1 MNPESIS
8 FLHIS
13 DTHLGNSKDFTVYG
27 LNTYQI
33 TAGLIDLIKDF
44 DAPVDFVVHTGDILN
59 YPDNP
64 CADLAR
70 KLFSNLSKP
79 LFLINGNHDSA
90 DLTSMLQ
97 TGNTTKIGSSHNSSY
112 FLSGGHAFLFVD
124 AQGKP
129 GIESKG
135 TFTEDHHEDISNF
148 LNNFCDFTISVFVHF
163 PPVPLNSPWVDNEML
178 LENGSRFHDLLAL
191 YSNRISG
198 VFFGHL
204 HHRVSI
210 VQDSILYSGAPSPFC
225 SFGVLPTDREAR
237 FDLNVPISCNYVTL
251 KNGTVIV
258 KDVTSR

>member
-1 MNPESIS
+1 MIPESIS

-13 DTHLGNSKDFTVYG
+13 DTHLGNSEDFTVYG

-33 TAGLIDLIKDF
+33 TAKLIDLIKNF
-44 DAPVDFVVHTGDILN
+44 NAPVDFVAHTGDILN
-59 YPDNP
+59 YPENS
-64 CADLAR
+64 CADLA
-70 KLFSNLSKP
+70 KNLFSKLSKP
-79 LFLINGNHDSA
+79 LFVINGNHDSA

-97 TGNTTKIGSSHNSSY
+97 TGNTVKISSSHNSSY
-112 FLSGGHAFLFVD
+112 FLSGEHAFLFVD
-124 AQGKP
+124 TQGQP

-135 TFTEDHHEDISNF
+135 VFTEDHHEDISKF
-148 LNNFCDFTISVFVHF
+148 LNNFREFKISVFVHF
-163 PPVPLNSPWVDNEML
+163 PPVPLISPWVDNEML
-178 LENGSRFHDLLAL
+178 LVNGSRFHDLLSL
-191 YSNRISG
+191 YSNIISG

-210 VQDSILYSGAPSPFC
+210 VQDSIFYSGAPSPFC

-237 FDLNVPISCNYVTL
+237 FNLDVPISCNYVTL